1 MAAGWQD
8 ATKLISLVT
17 REKRRKGQGKI
28 FQGPISCSSLSEG
41 ISMLAWMN
49 QCPLSGA

>member
-1 MAAGWQD
+1 MVRWAWGRQNVMAAGWQD

-28 FQGPISCSSLSEG
+28 FLQ
-41 ISMLAWMN
+41 
-49 QCPLSGA
+49 